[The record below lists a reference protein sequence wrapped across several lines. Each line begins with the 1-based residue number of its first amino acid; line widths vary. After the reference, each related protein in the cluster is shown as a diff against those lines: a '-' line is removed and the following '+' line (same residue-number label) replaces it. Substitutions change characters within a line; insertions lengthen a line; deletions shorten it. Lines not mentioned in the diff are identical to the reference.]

1 MKTNKI
7 FVSGLMN
14 IETTVKIKSFPINYF
29 PIDYPFFGVNSSV
42 SGVGVNVGKALKK
55 LNNDVKFTSMIGND
69 FEGDNVIKCLE
80 EENIDSGLVKRILKE
95 TPSSAIL
102 YDDEGKRQIYCDLKD
117 IQSAEYPVDEKIKNA
132 IKECDIAIICN
143 TNYNRNILKY
153 VKSIK
158 IPVATDVH
166 VLNDI
171 EDEYN
176 KEFMENADIL
186 FLSDEQI
193 EGDHEVFISKL
204 KDRYRNLKIVV
215 LGRGNK
221 GAMMYTRNDDMIRV
235 FPAVELGKVVNTVG
249 AGDALFSAFVNYY
262 SKGFTPIDAINRAQ
276 IFASYKIGFNGAAN
290 GFISEERVEELFNN
304 IY

>member
-117 IQSAEYPVDEKIKNA
+117 IQTAEYPIDEKIKNA

>member
-80 EENIDSGLVKRILKE
+80 EEDIDSSLVKRILKE

-117 IQSAEYPVDEKIKNA
+117 IQTAEYPIDEKIKNA

-193 EGDHEVFISKL
+193 EGDHEAFLSKL
-204 KDRYRNLKIVV
+204 KDRYKNLKIVV

-221 GAMMYTRNDDMIRV
+221 GAMMYTRDDDMIRA

-290 GFISEERVEELFNN
+290 GFINEERVEELFNN

>member
-1 MKTNKI
+1 MTTNKI

-42 SGVGVNVGKALKK
+42 AGVGVNVGKALKK
-55 LNNDVKFTSMIGND
+55 LGNDVKFTSIIGHD
-69 FEGDNVIKCLE
+69 AEGDRVVKCLN
-80 EENIDSGLVKRILKE
+80 EENIDCSLIKRALKE
-95 TPSSAIL
+95 TPASVIL
-102 YDDEGKRQIYCDLKD
+102 YDDAGKRQIYCDLKD
-117 IQSAEYPVDEKIKNA
+117 IQSAEYTIDEEIQRT
-132 IKECDIAIICN
+132 IEECKIAIICN

-153 VKSIK
+153 AKSIK
-158 IPVATDVH
+158 IPIATDVH

-193 EGDHEVFISKL
+193 EEDHETFISKL
-204 KDRYRNLKIVV
+204 KDRYNNLNIVV

-221 GAMMYTRNDDMIRV
+221 GSMMYTRNDNMIRT
-235 FPAVELGKVVNTVG
+235 FPAVELGEVVNTVG

-262 SKGFTPIDAINRAQ
+262 SKGFTPIDSINRAQ
-276 IFASYKIGFNGAAN
+276 IFAAYKIGVNGAAN
-290 GFISEERVEELFNN
+290 GFINEEKVENIFNS

>member
-1 MKTNKI
+1 MKINKI

-14 IETTVKIKSFPINYF
+14 VETTVKIKSFPINYF

-55 LNNDVKFTSMIGND
+55 LNNDIKFTSMIGND

-117 IQSAEYPVDEKIKNA
+117 IQSAEYPIDEKIKNA

-221 GAMMYTRNDDMIRV
+221 GAMMYTRDDDMIRV

-262 SKGFTPIDAINRAQ
+262 SKGFTPIDAIKRAQ
-276 IFASYKIGFNGAAN
+276 IFAAYKIGFNGAAN

>member
-117 IQSAEYPVDEKIKNA
+117 IQSAEYPIDEKIKNA

-290 GFISEERVEELFNN
+290 GFINEERVEELFNN

>member
-117 IQSAEYPVDEKIKNA
+117 IQSAEFPIDEKIKNA

-221 GAMMYTRNDDMIRV
+221 GAMMYTRDDDMIRA

>member
-117 IQSAEYPVDEKIKNA
+117 IQTAEYPIDEKIKNA

-290 GFISEERVEELFNN
+290 GFINEERVEELFNN

>member
-1 MKTNKI
+1 MKINKI

-14 IETTVKIKSFPINYF
+14 VETTVKIKSFPISYF

-55 LNNDVKFTSMIGND
+55 LNNDIKFTSMIGND

-117 IQSAEYPVDEKIKNA
+117 IQSAEYPIDEKIKNA

-249 AGDALFSAFVNYY
+249 AGDALFSAFVHYY

-276 IFASYKIGFNGAAN
+276 IFAAYKIGFNGAAN
-290 GFISEERVEELFNN
+290 GFISEEKVEELFDN

>member
-117 IQSAEYPVDEKIKNA
+117 IQSAEYPIDEKIKNA

-221 GAMMYTRNDDMIRV
+221 GAMMYTRDDDMIRV

>member
-117 IQSAEYPVDEKIKNA
+117 IQTAEYPIDEKIKNA

-221 GAMMYTRNDDMIRV
+221 GAMMYTRDDDMIRA

>member
-14 IETTVKIKSFPINYF
+14 IETTVKIKAFPINYF

-117 IQSAEYPVDEKIKNA
+117 IQSAEYPIDEKIKNA

>member
-102 YDDEGKRQIYCDLKD
+102 YDNEGKRQIYCDLKD
-117 IQSAEYPVDEKIKNA
+117 IQSAEYPIDEKIKNA

-176 KEFMENADIL
+176 KEFMENEDIL

>member
-117 IQSAEYPVDEKIKNA
+117 IQSAEYPIDEKIKNA

-262 SKGFTPIDAINRAQ
+262 SKGFTPIDAIKRAQ
-276 IFASYKIGFNGAAN
+276 IFAAYKIGFNGAAN
-290 GFISEERVEELFNN
+290 GFISEEKVEELFDN

>member
-117 IQSAEYPVDEKIKNA
+117 IQSAEYPIDEKIKNA

-193 EGDHEVFISKL
+193 EGDHEAFISKL

-304 IY
+304 VY

>member
-1 MKTNKI
+1 ML
-7 FVSGLMN
+7 FRS
-14 IETTVKIKSFPINYF
+14 
-29 PIDYPFFGVNSSV
+29 
-42 SGVGVNVGKALKK
+42 
-55 LNNDVKFTSMIGND
+55 
-69 FEGDNVIKCLE
+69 VIKCLE
-80 EENIDSGLVKRILKE
+80 EENIDSGLIKRILKE

-117 IQSAEYPVDEKIKNA
+117 IQSAEYPIDEKIKNA

-304 IY
+304 I

>member
-117 IQSAEYPVDEKIKNA
+117 IQSAEYPIDEKIKNA

-235 FPAVELGKVVNTVG
+235 FPGVELGKVVNTVG

-290 GFISEERVEELFNN
+290 GFIS
-304 IY
+304 

>member
-80 EENIDSGLVKRILKE
+80 EEDIDSSLVKRILKE

-117 IQSAEYPVDEKIKNA
+117 IQSAEYPIDEKIKNA

-221 GAMMYTRNDDMIRV
+221 GAMRYTRNDDMIRV

-276 IFASYKIGFNGAAN
+276 ILASYKIGFNGAAN

>member
-1 MKTNKI
+1 MKINKI

-14 IETTVKIKSFPINYF
+14 VETTVKIKSFPINYF

-55 LNNDVKFTSMIGND
+55 LNNDIKFTSMIGND

-117 IQSAEYPVDEKIKNA
+117 IQSAEYPIDEKIKNA

-221 GAMMYTRNDDMIRV
+221 GAMMYTRDDDMIRV

-262 SKGFTPIDAINRAQ
+262 SKGFTPIDAIKRAQ
-276 IFASYKIGFNGAAN
+276 IFAAYKIGFNGAAN
-290 GFISEERVEELFNN
+290 GFISEEKVEELFDN

>member
-117 IQSAEYPVDEKIKNA
+117 IQSAEYPIDEKIKNA

-221 GAMMYTRNDDMIRV
+221 GAMMYTRDDDMIRA

>member
-117 IQSAEYPVDEKIKNA
+117 IQSAEYPIDEKIKNA

>member
-1 MKTNKI
+1 MKINKI

-14 IETTVKIKSFPINYF
+14 VETTVKIKSFPISYF

-55 LNNDVKFTSMIGND
+55 LNNDIKFTSMIGND

-117 IQSAEYPVDEKIKNA
+117 IQSAEYPIDEKIKNA

-262 SKGFTPIDAINRAQ
+262 SKGFTPIDAIKRAQ
-276 IFASYKIGFNGAAN
+276 IFAAYKIGFNGAAN
-290 GFISEERVEELFNN
+290 GFISEEKVEELFDN

>member
-1 MKTNKI
+1 MHWLARIPTRSSLPDTI
-7 FVSGLMN
+7 FCNASL
-14 IETTVKIKSFPINYF
+14 KADRFPKF
-29 PIDYPFFGVNSSV
+29 PV
-42 SGVGVNVGKALKK
+42 
-55 LNNDVKFTSMIGND
+55 
-69 FEGDNVIKCLE
+69 
-80 EENIDSGLVKRILKE
+80 
-95 TPSSAIL
+95 
-102 YDDEGKRQIYCDLKD
+102 
-117 IQSAEYPVDEKIKNA
+117 KIKNA

-143 TNYNRNILKY
+143 TNYNRNILKD

-221 GAMMYTRNDDMIRV
+221 GAMMYTRDDDMIRV